1 MLVHKWGVDYM
12 KGGSMSYRLEKED
25 INGKLTGVIHFD
37 TTEQAERHLGYHKYM
52 VDFEA
57 NAIPNNK
64 RYGTI
69 WEEKCVII

>member
-1 MLVHKWGVDYM
+1 MR
-12 KGGSMSYRLEKED
+12 YRLEKED
-25 INGKLTGVIHFD
+25 INGRLAGIMHFD

-69 WEEKCVII
+69 WEEI

>member
-1 MLVHKWGVDYM
+1 MR
-12 KGGSMSYRLEKED
+12 YRLEKEN
-25 INGKLTGVIHFD
+25 INGKFISVIHFD
-37 TTEQAERHLGYHKYM
+37 TLKQAERHLSYHKYM

-69 WEEKCVII
+69 WEV